1 MPPARTRAML
11 EEAGAGKESA
21 VSSAKICC
29 VAGAPCWVNLTARDL
44 KVATDF
50 YGALLGWE
58 FEHAPTRFG
67 DYVRAVVHGTEVAG
81 ISTGARDMELSVA
94 WTTFFGVE
102 NADISAADIRDRGG
116 TVAVGPLDFD
126 TGRMALCSDP
136 GGASFGIWEGEKGLS
151 TRLRRVGAPVWIEL
165 RTRDAF
171 AAAMFYGEV
180 FGWDKR
186 DPEHYE
192 VRWENDRVVLVV
204 DGHSVAGIR
213 SGGVEAAADPR
224 VRPRWHV
231 YFGVADVDEAVQLT
245 KELGGDITGEP
256 RDSAYGR
263 VAGIRDPEG
272 ALLSIV
278 SGYA

>member
-1 MPPARTRAML
+1 L
-11 EEAGAGKESA
+11 
-21 VSSAKICC
+21 SSAKICC
-29 VAGAPCWVNLTARDL
+29 VAGAPCWVSLTTRDL
-44 KVATDF
+44 KVATEF

-58 FEHAPTRFG
+58 FEPAPALFG
-67 DYVRAVVHGTEVAG
+67 EYLRAVVDGTEIAG
-81 ISTGARDMELSVA
+81 IGTGARDMELSVA

-102 NADISAADIRDRGG
+102 SADATAADIRDRGG

-126 TGRMALCSDP
+126 AGRMALCADSA
-136 GGASFGIWEGEKGLS
+136 GASFGIWEGEKGFS
-151 TRLRRVGAPVWIEL
+151 RRLRVDGAPVWIEL

-192 VRWENDRVVLVV
+192 VRWENDRVVLSV

-213 SGGVEAAADPR
+213 SGGVEASADPR
-224 VRPRWHV
+224 IRPRWHV
-231 YFGVADVDEAVQLT
+231 YFAVADTDAAVRLT

-278 SGYA
+278 SGYV